1 MKQLAKTTLLLLT
14 AFLIAVPALAQQR
27 PGDIGP
33 ERGRSGGPD
42 MDRMRDVP
50 VEVRSEAQIAV
61 FDEYLKLSDTQKEE
75 LIKANEA
82 AASKAD
88 ELRDE
93 KVNRRKKMDMAKE
106 LRDEHQQAIHDILTK
121 EQYSIFLDKKEAIQ
135 YDIRQRLKDY
145 TKKGD

>member
-14 AFLIAVPALAQQR
+14 AFFIAVPALAQQR
-27 PGDIGP
+27 PGDRGP
-33 ERGRSGGPD
+33 ERGRPGGPE